1 MQDVKNREM
10 MAAVYRLIE
19 KYERPPTMEYV
30 DEANEYFSNI
40 SADCQDLFDAYKG
53 NHFAEL
59 LTEALFKAIDANFR
73 EKNKMPL
80 KER

>member
-1 MQDVKNREM
+1 MQDAKNREM

-19 KYERPPTMEYV
+19 KYEKPPTMEYV
-30 DEANEYFSNI
+30 DEANEYFS
-40 SADCQDLFDAYKG
+40 SVAVDCQDVFDAYKG
-53 NHFAEL
+53 NHFAERL
-59 LTEALFKAIDANFR
+59 LAGLFRAIDENFR